1 MGQISFTMENLPFLL
16 DYVKSACPKLRPVT
30 LPAGVGEKQILKTLA
45 EKKKLPAESD
55 TCEICGSVEG
65 EMTPQVMCKVDLQK
79 RSCIV
84 TGAKVGAAV
93 DSEE

>member
-1 MGQISFTMENLPFLL
+1 M
-16 DYVKSACPKLRPVT
+16 
-30 LPAGVGEKQILKTLA
+30 
-45 EKKKLPAESD
+45 PAESD